1 MVGISRRCIRMLLL
15 RAACAAAL
23 ICGTALA
30 YGSAGC
36 ETWCSA
42 PCTALIGDT
51 SEECAECPATSG
63 CHPGALGFGVLPT
76 RSASRDDPAADAYAP
91 PPPPKDDTAE
101 AMAYLRGKV
110 SARPATVTAGGEEVG
125 CMAKR
130 ISKEQLLLLTREE
143 RAALL
148 LGEPT
153 IVTGLIDDWPAH
165 ASWAD
170 PAAFVERFGHH
181 EVFAKRVTRG
191 WIRVNDLF
199 GSDTE
204 EGRAIIEDATLSLA
218 EVAPHAGLS
227 DQMVIMDLQ
236 DMSAGEAA
244 LLEDLSRDYE
254 VPPLLEAV
262 SNARLFSYGGAKGVQ
277 MSVHDAA
284 WLGVVSG
291 AKLWHLAPPGS
302 PKPGDRECRNSG
314 KIDWALA
321 KRENVRHCIQLP
333 GEVMVFGDGWWHA
346 TCNLQPY
353 TVAMGAQ
360 TWESGGKD
368 VASNPTYFAMDE
380 KSRPF
385 AGETRPL
392 NAFQSRVVKQG
403 LQRGMP
409 LPSSAAAGAG
419 ARRLRLRDDELR
431 EEEADD
437 ERDDEDEL

>member
-1 MVGISRRCIRMLLL
+1 ML
-15 RAACAAAL
+15 RAACASAL
-23 ICGTALA
+23 LCGTALS

-36 ETWCSA
+36 EAWCSA
-42 PCTALIGDT
+42 PCTTLTGDT
-51 SEECAECPATSG
+51 SEECGECPATSG
-63 CHPGALGFGVLPT
+63 CHPGAEGFGGLPPT
-76 RSASRDDPAADAYAP
+76 RSANRDDPAADAHDDAP
-91 PPPPKDDTAE
+91 PPLPKDDTTE
-101 AMAYLRGKV
+101 AMAYMRGKV
-110 SARPATVTAGGEEVG
+110 SSRPATVTAGGEEVD

-130 ISKEQLLLLTREE
+130 ISKRELLLLPREE

-165 ASWAD
+165 AAWAN

-181 EVFAKRVTRG
+181 EVYAKRVTRG
-191 WIRVNDLF
+191 WIRVDQS
-199 GSDTE
+199 GGQAS
-204 EGRAIIEDATLSLA
+204 IEDATLSLA
-218 EVAPHAGLS
+218 EVVPHAGLS
-227 DQMVIMDLQ
+227 DQMVIMDLW
-236 DMSAGEAA
+236 DMSAGEAG
-244 LLEDLSRDYE
+244 LLEALSRDYE

-302 PKPGDRECRNSG
+302 PKPGDRECRDSG

-321 KRENVRHCIQLP
+321 ERENVRHCIQLP

-353 TVAMGAQ
+353 TVAVGGQ
-360 TWESGGKD
+360 TWEASRKD
-368 VASNPTYFAMDE
+368 VASNPAYFAMRE
-380 KSRPF
+380 KSRRPF
-385 AGETRPL
+385 TGETQPL
-392 NAFQSRVVKQG
+392 NAFQSQIVEQG
-403 LQRGMP
+403 LKRGVP
-409 LPSSAAAGAG
+409 LPSAAAGAG
-419 ARRLRLRDDELR
+419 ARRPSARPEDELR

-437 ERDDEDEL
+437 ERDEL